1 MSSVVEEESLF
12 SEESPVSL
20 VPVVS
25 ELESSVRSDELSSLR
40 EPVLS
45 SASLRSSDTVPEES
59 SSVSVMLEE
68 SVPSVLLETLPD
80 TSLVSL
86 VWLEVPWVSSLL
98 EQAAAD
104 KSSAEAISKAKKG

>member
-1 MSSVVEEESLF
+1 MSSVAEEESLF

-45 SASLRSSDTVPEES
+45 SASLRS
-59 SSVSVMLEE
+59 
-68 SVPSVLLETLPD
+68 
-80 TSLVSL
+80 L
-86 VWLEVPWVSSLL
+86 VWLEVSWVSSLL